1 LVANIYP
8 HISISGK
15 TQIVTRGGIFPE
27 IEGVCIHL
35 NLHGYYKE
43 RDAIK
48 VVSKL
53 IDKSDISWIKPNSNG
68 WKIDTDKAKE
78 RLPDFKKLNWF
89 KGELNIIPDFE
100 IDESVRF
107 GKHIK
112 ESVYRL
118 FILKEEILMNSFNK
132 VFLSHKSENKPL
144 IREYNKSLELLGYD
158 TWLDEDAMNAGAS
171 LDRSL
176 LKGMKDSCAAVFF
189 ITPEY
194 IDDRYLQAEIDYAVA
209 QKMEKG
215 EDFQIITLALRNEAG
230 ELGNVPELLRRYVWK
245 EPSNPLEG
253 LREIIKSIPL
263 KLQKP
268 IKER

>member
-8 HISISGK
+8 HISISGN
-15 TQIVTRGGIFPE
+15 TQIVTQGGIFPE
-27 IEGVCIHL
+27 IEGVCIHF
-35 NLHGYYKE
+35 NLHSHYKE

-53 IDKSDISWIKPNSNG
+53 IEKSEIDWIKPSSNG
-68 WKIDTDKAKE
+68 WKIDTDKAKV

-89 KGELNIIPDFE
+89 KGELNITPDFE
-100 IDESVRF
+100 IDESERF
-107 GKHIK
+107 GKPTK

-118 FILKEEILMNSFNK
+118 FILKEDILMNSFNK
-132 VFLSHKSENKPL
+132 VFLSHKGANKPL
-144 IREYNKSLELLGYD
+144 IREYNKSLKLLGYD
-158 TWLDEDAMNAGAS
+158 TWLDEDAMNAGAA

-194 IDDRYLQAEIDYAVA
+194 VDDGYLEAEIDYAIA

-215 EDFQIITLALRNEAG
+215 DDFQIITLTLKNEAG
-230 ELGNVPELLRRYVWK
+230 DIGNVPALLRRFVWK
-245 EPSNPLEG
+245 EPSNHLEG

-263 KLQKP
+263 QLQKP
-268 IKER
+268 IKVA